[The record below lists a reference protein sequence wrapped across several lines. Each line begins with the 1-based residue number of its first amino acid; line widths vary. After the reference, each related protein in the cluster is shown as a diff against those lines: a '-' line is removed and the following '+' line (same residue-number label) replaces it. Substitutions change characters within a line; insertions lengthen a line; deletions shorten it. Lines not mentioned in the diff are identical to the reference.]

1 MKFRV
6 LPICYIRRNVRKNV
20 DSHKFLE
27 VIRMKLYILDQAL
40 EYENNKDNIDTMFNE
55 INQTILNSNLIL
67 SHLIVDGYELYGDF
81 YDYFLDNIKYIEE
94 IKVITKT
101 VVEISQEIIL
111 SAIDYIESSI
121 PEIEILSDE
130 FYKTPNRDSWNKL
143 SNLIEGLN
151 WIIDGFTSIDLNSQL
166 KNIVNSYEQ
175 WNLYAQDIYSLKELI
190 EEFEEVLENNDLVS
204 IADILSYEIVPIFE
218 DMKEK
223 LEKIIGEKVEQ

>member
-1 MKFRV
+1 
-6 LPICYIRRNVRKNV
+6 
-20 DSHKFLE
+20 
-27 VIRMKLYILDQAL
+27 MKLYILNQVL
-40 EYENNKDNIDTMFNE
+40 EYENNKDNIDNIFDK
-55 INQTILNSNLIL
+55 INKTTTNSNLIL
-67 SHLIVDGYELYGDF
+67 NHLIVDGYELYGDF

-101 VVEISQEIIL
+101 IVETAHEIIL
-111 SAIDYIESSI
+111 STIDYIENST
-121 PEIEILSDE
+121 PQIEILSDE
-130 FYKTPNRDSWNKL
+130 FYKTPSKDSWNKL
-143 SNLIEGLN
+143 IDLLGGIK
-151 WIIDGFTSIDLNSQL
+151 WIIDGFVSIDSNQQL

-190 EEFEEVLENNDLVS
+190 EEFEEILENNDLVS